1 MDRADRP
8 VADSRFSKRSRFLF
22 FQCSHSEEDEVWY
35 FSSKPQ
41 FDELMDSLDRHVWE
55 ADLVE
60 ALEEH
65 REVIEK
71 QMSTT
76 EMLSR
81 EKGGAKK
88 SYLECQNGKSIRGRA
103 SRQALSCGVEG
114 GYGG

>member
-1 MDRADRP
+1 MSCLRP
-8 VADSRFSKRSRFLF
+8 C
-22 FQCSHSEEDEVWY
+22 FQYSHSEDDEVWY

-41 FDELMDSLDRHVWE
+41 LDELMDSLDRHVWE

-76 EMLSR
+76 ETLSR

-88 SYLECQNGKSIRGRA
+88 SYLECQNGES
-103 SRQALSCGVEG
+103 L
-114 GYGG
+114 